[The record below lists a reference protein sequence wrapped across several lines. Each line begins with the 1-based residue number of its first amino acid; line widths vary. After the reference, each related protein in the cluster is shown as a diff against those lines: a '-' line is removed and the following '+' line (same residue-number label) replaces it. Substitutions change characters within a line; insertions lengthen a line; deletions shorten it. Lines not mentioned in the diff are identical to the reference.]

1 MNTPAP
7 KFFVLD
13 QEGNLHGYDREDL
26 LKCDLVAPAL
36 NPANPAVKI
45 FRLNETGLTTNYYP
59 ITIADLGIHRPLPI
73 RSIDSEITERTALRP
88 AA

>member
-1 MNTPAP
+1 MTAPTP

-13 QEGNLHGYDREDL
+13 EEGLHGYDREDL

-36 NPANPAVKI
+36 NPANQAKQI
-45 FRLNETGLTTNYYP
+45 FRLNETGLTTSYSP
-59 ITIADLGIHRPLPI
+59 ITLSELGIHNSSLVSQPTEAQPTSL
-73 RSIDSEITERTALRP
+73 ITLRQ